1 MSNSLDLPELPAGT
15 TEPAIDLLRGRPN
28 PFESLVRPQRSDD
41 RFADL
46 HVQALL
52 QAPRE
57 LLLRV
62 IDAYRVSAYQSA
74 SDLRDTRIVT
84 ILGDRG
90 SGKTHMLESL
100 GHRTGER
107 SQILIRPTYYATQVP
122 FEEYLLSHLVNALLE
137 SDHVHGGKLFEDI
150 AAHLIRRML
159 QQALR
164 TLGPTDRLFASDLS
178 RWERARLLWGRGE
191 PWSAK
196 FDHLI
201 QDLADKSCKKDL
213 LTLAGHYRFSSDLLM
228 RLLVGH
234 LHRHEAG
241 DDAVRII
248 RRHLYVAMAR
258 NALLKDDDALSRFLE
273 ADYTLP
279 NNRPLFRADVVKHLL
294 HALIE
299 ICALVR
305 LPVVFAFDN
314 LEGFLAPQSQ
324 FDAAATNAFMDSLA
338 QAVDSTRGLL
348 FLIFAESTLFRQVT
362 KQTNQFA
369 LDRIRQGVPLHAQ
382 GPVDLIELKPPS
394 CEELQQLIRERV
406 GRLLKDF
413 AGSAS
418 LPAGY
423 PYTPAFLNG
432 LAQKTGMGL
441 RNRLLLLRDEYS
453 RVVYGRGIEQPVV
466 VEQPDATA
474 LLERTWTESLSA
486 ADRKL
491 QGALVNQLQALH
503 AGLGGLLQQLARE
516 SFEGWQPV
524 SVQATVAVGDHPV
537 YGLVTLVDWQKKP
550 TNGNA
555 GTVRGAIG
563 FLVSKGAG
571 MPRDLKAKF
580 ELFRDKTLRVDHL
593 TVLWPRAVEEGDL
606 AAALPEAT
614 RQIWTSSRRRR
625 QAVLRSLSNDELRKI
640 LAYAEWMEVVRAA
653 AEQPIEEEALRSFI
667 RQRCQAIVQ
676 LALPPVP
683 ERTTTD
689 GD

>member
-1 MSNSLDLPELPAGT
+1 MSNSPDLPEAPAGAP
-15 TEPAIDLLRGRPN
+15 EAAIDLLRGRPN

-46 HVQALL
+46 HVQELL
-52 QAPRE
+52 RAPRE
-57 LLLRV
+57 LVLRI

-100 GHRTGER
+100 DHRTDER
-107 SQILIRPTYYATQVP
+107 SQILIRPTYYASQVP

-137 SDHVHGGKLFEDI
+137 SDQVHGGKLFEDI
-150 AAHLIRRML
+150 AGHLTRRML

-164 TLGPTDRLFASDLS
+164 MLGPTDRLFASDVS
-178 RWERARLLWGRGE
+178 RWKRERLLWGRGE
-191 PWSAK
+191 FWSAR
-196 FDHLI
+196 FDQFI
-201 QDLADKSCKKDL
+201 QDLSDKSCKKDV
-213 LTLAGHYRFSSDLLM
+213 LTLANHYRFSSGLLM
-228 RLLVGH
+228 RLLQGH

-241 DDAVRII
+241 DDAVPII

-279 NNRPLFRADVVKHLL
+279 NNRPLFRADIVKHLL

-299 ICALVR
+299 ICTLVR

-314 LEGFLAPQSQ
+314 LEGFLAPQGQ

-348 FLIFAESTLFRQVT
+348 FLIFAESNLFRQVT

-394 CEELQQLIRERV
+394 CEELQQLIRGRV

-413 AGSAS
+413 ASSAS
-418 LPAGY
+418 LPAGF
-423 PYTPAFLNG
+423 PYSPAFLNG
-432 LAQKTGMGL
+432 LSQKTGMGL

-453 RVVYGRGIEQPVV
+453 RVVYGRG
-466 VEQPDATA
+466 VEEPAVAKQPDTAA
-474 LLERTWTESLSA
+474 LLERAWTESLSV

-491 QGALVNQLQALH
+491 QGALGNQLQALH
-503 AGLGGLLQQLARE
+503 AGLGGLLQQLAHE
-516 SFEGWQPV
+516 TFEGWEPV
-524 SVQATVAVGDHPV
+524 DVQATVAVGDHPV
-537 YGLVTLVDWQKKP
+537 YGVVTLVDWRKAP
-550 TNGNA
+550 PNGDP
-555 GTVRGAIG
+555 GLVRGAIG
-563 FLVSKGAG
+563 FLVSKGSG

-580 ELFRDKTLRVDHL
+580 DLFRDKNLKVDHL
-593 TVLWPRAVEEGDL
+593 TVLWPRAVEDGDL

-625 QAVLRSLSNDELRKI
+625 QADLRSLSNDELRKI
-640 LAYAEWMEVVRAA
+640 LAYAEWMEVVRATT
-653 AEQPIEEEALRSFI
+653 EQPVEEETLRLFI
-667 RQRCQAIVQ
+667 RQRCLAIVQ
-676 LALPPVP
+676 LVLPPVP

-689 GD
+689 AD